1 MRSPVRLTILSRDD
15 CHLCEVAHRI
25 ALQLQSELPI
35 ELRIVDVDGDDLLR
49 ERYGMRVPVVLLNDI
64 EQLSGNVTEEE
75 LRRAIKKRGEED
87 R

>member
-1 MRSPVRLTILSRDD
+1 MRNPVRLTLLSRED

-25 ALQLQSELPI
+25 ALHLQSELPI
-35 ELRIVDVDGDDLLR
+35 EVRIVDVDGDDVLR
-49 ERYGMRVPVVLLNDI
+49 KRYGTRVPVVLLNDI
-64 EQLSGNVTEEE
+64 EQCSGNVTEEE

>member
-1 MRSPVRLTILSRDD
+1 MRSPVRLTILSRED

-25 ALQLQSELPI
+25 ALHLQSELLI
-35 ELRIVDVDGDDLLR
+35 EVRIVDVDGNDLLR

-64 EQLSGNVTEEE
+64 EQLSGIVTEEE
-75 LRRAIKKRGEED
+75 LRRALKKRGEED

>member
-1 MRSPVRLTILSRDD
+1 MRNPVRLTLLSRED

-25 ALQLQSELPI
+25 ALHLQSELPI
-35 ELRIVDVDGDDLLR
+35 EVRIVDVDGDDVLR
-49 ERYGMRVPVVLLNDI
+49 KRYGTRVPVVLLNDI
-64 EQLSGNVTEEE
+64 EQCSGHMTEEE

>member
-1 MRSPVRLTILSRDD
+1 MKNPVRLTLLSRED

-25 ALQLQSELPI
+25 VLHLQSEVPI
-35 ELRIVDVDGDDLLR
+35 EVRIVDVDGDDALR
-49 ERYGMRVPVVLLNDI
+49 EQYGTRVPVVLLNDI
-64 EQLSGNVTEEE
+64 EQFTGNVTEEE

>member
-1 MRSPVRLTILSRDD
+1 MRNPVRLTLLSRED

-25 ALQLQSELPI
+25 VLHLQSEIPI
-35 ELRIVDVDGDDLLR
+35 EVSIVDVDCDDVLR
-49 ERYGMRVPVVLLNDI
+49 EQYGTRVPVVLLNDV
-64 EQLSGNVTEEE
+64 EEFSENVTEEE

>member
-1 MRSPVRLTILSRDD
+1 MSNPVRLTILSREG

-25 ALQLQSELPI
+25 ALQLQSEHSI
-35 ELRIVDVDGDDLLR
+35 EVRIVDVDGDDLLR
-49 ERYGMRVPVVLLNDI
+49 ERYGMRVPVVLLDDI

>member
-1 MRSPVRLTILSRDD
+1 MRSPVRLTILSRED

-64 EQLSGNVTEEE
+64 EQFSGNVTEEE